1 VARAV
6 EVTKLS
12 TICIPCEN
20 GSTNGTEAFLPGLH
34 IPYDYNEVFLND

>member
-1 VARAV
+1 MPVDDAR
-6 EVTKLS
+6 LS

-20 GSTNGTEAFLPGLH
+20 GSTSGERAFLHGIH